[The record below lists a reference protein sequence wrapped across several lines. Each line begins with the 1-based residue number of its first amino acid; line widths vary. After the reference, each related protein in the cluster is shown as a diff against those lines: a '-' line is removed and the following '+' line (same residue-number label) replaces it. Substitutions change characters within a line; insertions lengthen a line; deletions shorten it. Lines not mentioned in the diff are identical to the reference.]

1 MSTDTISILTK
12 LFIDMLKLEVAENY
26 VPRTVYATIESKLKA
41 AQEKIRALLRTLDV
55 MDSLRSGEF
64 VEVLQPPQVSKTD
77 FSCQV
82 SLSVATEDVSAQTL
96 DESVRKRKKRSGFEQ
111 IICS

>member
-1 MSTDTISILTK
+1 
-12 LFIDMLKLEVAENY
+12 MLKSEIAENY
-26 VPRTVYATIESKLKA
+26 VPRTTYTAVESKLKA

-55 MDSLRSGEF
+55 MDSFRNGEF
-64 VEVLQPPQVSKTD
+64 NEVLEVSKTD
-77 FSCQV
+77 FACQV

-96 DESVRKRKKRSGFEQ
+96 NGSVRKRKKPSEQIALEQ